1 MAKFERERVT
11 DDPTS
16 GQMVYQPIL
25 EKGVFRFDCSE
36 NDSCIAFPSLSF
48 VDTKVRDT
56 PIMVHETPKYIP
68 TFECLH
74 RQQIIT
80 IQVLLRIF
88 LFGPF
93 ALKEE

>member
-1 MAKFERERVT
+1 MAENELGKVT

-16 GQMVYQPIL
+16 SQMVYQPIL
-25 EKGVFRFDCSE
+25 EKGVFRFDCCG
-36 NDSCIAFPSLSF
+36 NDRSIAFPSLSF
-48 VDTKVRDT
+48 VDPKMRDT
-56 PIMVHETPKYIP
+56 PIMGHEKPKYIP
-68 TFECLH
+68 AFERLH
-74 RQQIIT
+74 GQQIVT